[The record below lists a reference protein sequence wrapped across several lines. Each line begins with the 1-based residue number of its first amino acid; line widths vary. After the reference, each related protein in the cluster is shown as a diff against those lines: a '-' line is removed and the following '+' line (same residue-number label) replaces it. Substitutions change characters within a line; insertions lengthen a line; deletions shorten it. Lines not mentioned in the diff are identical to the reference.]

1 MNRITNAV
9 NIIEVIL
16 HSTISIICVEKCY
29 INTGIAEK
37 SSLECF
43 LAAIQ
48 NQTDTMVLKYRNLGK
63 GYLEI
68 YGINTEYQ
76 YTVIL
81 YVENPLRQLY
91 EVINTLGYAV
101 IPVKKS
107 KEIKVPQ
114 YEKKNHNSPDQ
125 RSTSLYGSH

>member
-1 MNRITNAV
+1 
-9 NIIEVIL
+9 
-16 HSTISIICVEKCY
+16 
-29 INTGIAEK
+29 
-37 SSLECF
+37 
-43 LAAIQ
+43 
-48 NQTDTMVLKYRNLGK
+48 MVLKYRNLGK

-68 YGINTEYQ
+68 YGINAEYQ
-76 YTVIL
+76 YQYSVIL

-107 KEIKVPQ
+107 KEIKVHQ

-125 RSTSLYGSH
+125 CSTSHDESH

>member
-1 MNRITNAV
+1 M
-9 NIIEVIL
+9 
-16 HSTISIICVEKCY
+16 HSTISIISVEKCY

-43 LAAIQ
+43 LADIQ

-68 YGINTEYQ
+68 YGINAEYQ
-76 YTVIL
+76 YQYSVIL

-107 KEIKVPQ
+107 KEIKVHQ

-125 RSTSLYGSH
+125 CSTSHDESH